1 MSSKQ
6 KLSNSKLS
14 LKLFTVLHRSAAA
27 VQRLAWQHV
36 QQANLGPSDFAV
48 LEVLLHKGS
57 LPISTIGSKILLT
70 NGSMTTAVDRLEKK
84 GLVERVC
91 HESDRRTKLVSLTNK
106 GRALIEPIFVAH
118 TAVIEAATAGLTYDE
133 KLQFVELA
141 KRLGKHA
148 EIAEVSQGL
157 TSG

>member
-1 MSSKQ
+1 MSN
-6 KLSNSKLS
+6 KLSNAKLS
-14 LKLFTVLHRSAAA
+14 LKLFTVLHRATAA
-27 VQRLAWQHV
+27 VQRPAWQHV

-70 NGSMTTAVDRLEKK
+70 NGSMTTAVDRLESK
-84 GLVERVC
+84 GLVERIC
-91 HESDRRTKLVSLTNK
+91 HDSDRRTKIVSLTSK

-118 TAVIEAATAGLTYDE
+118 SAVIEAVTDGLTYDE

-141 KRLGKHA
+141 KKLGKFA
-148 EIAEVSQGL
+148 ETIELSHN
-157 TSG
+157 